1 MCIRDSYQ
9 FKEGEN
15 HGIEFFKACMSVLNL
30 ADAPYHILFMP
41 CSDEF
46 KYARRFKRLDWYIT
60 THRPDLSSGLYDVDV
75 FESRDSLH
83 EAKGG
88 ENRILER
95 NYRITGNIEGKQIII
110 VDDVLTSGQSM
121 ADYKEEIERCGGK
134 VVAAIFYGKTVTRP
148 PLLLIKAHVWGGCI
162 VNKIKELTK

>member
-1 MCIRDSYQ
+1 
-9 FKEGEN
+9 
-15 HGIEFFKACMSVLNL
+15 MSLLNL
-30 ADAPYHILFMP
+30 DDAPYHILFMP

-134 VVAAIFYGKTVTRP
+134 VVAPIFYGKTVTRP

>member
-1 MCIRDSYQ
+1 MMSMCSSHATACTRR
-9 FKEGEN
+9 
-15 HGIEFFKACMSVLNL
+15 KAAKTVS
-30 ADAPYHILFMP
+30 
-41 CSDEF
+41 S
-46 KYARRFKRLDWYIT
+46 KGT
-60 THRPDLSSGLYDVDV
+60 TV
-75 FESRDSLH
+75 SR
-83 EAKGG
+83 
-88 ENRILER
+88 
-95 NYRITGNIEGKQIII
+95 GNIEGKQIII